1 MTKFYETMFGLSLD
15 YDTPLNYSNFP
26 NQIWLTVGWN
36 LPPLG
41 LAKFKEWI
49 SKIEPRRVTSG
60 IRIKKRQLRLNA
72 VWRILK
78 GLIWIF

>member
-36 LPPLG
+36 FLPLG
-41 LAKFKEWI
+41 EIQEMDFKLN
-49 SKIEPRRVTSG
+49 RVESHLG
-60 IRIKKRQLRLNA
+60 QE
-72 VWRILK
+72 
-78 GLIWIF
+78 

>member
-1 MTKFYETMFGLSLD
+1 MTKFYDTMFGLSLD

-36 LPPLG
+36 LPTLG

-49 SKIEPRRVTSG
+49 SKLNRVESHLG
-60 IRIKKRQLRLNA
+60 IKKRQLRLNA

-78 GLIWIF
+78 DLIRIF